1 MENNNKMKIDVNLEN
16 NKYVELINKGQLLQA
31 VKEYKEDNNCSLK
44 EAKDYIDNLRGYDP
58 KNDNGGCLGVVAL
71 LVLLSSTAIYFCL

>member
-1 MENNNKMKIDVNLEN
+1 MENDKKMKIDVNLEN

-58 KNDNGGCLGVVAL
+58 KNDNGGWLGVVAL

>member
-1 MENNNKMKIDVNLEN
+1 MENDKKMKIDVNLEN

-44 EAKDYIDNLRGYDP
+44 EAKDYIDNLIRG
-58 KNDNGGCLGVVAL
+58 LE
-71 LVLLSSTAIYFCL
+71 

>member
-1 MENNNKMKIDVNLEN
+1 MENDKKMKIDVNLEN
-16 NKYVELINKGQLLQA
+16 NKYVELINKGKILQA
-31 VKEYKEDNNCSLK
+31 VTEYKEDNNCSLK

>member
-1 MENNNKMKIDVNLEN
+1 MGNEVRKGTFVLCFCQGRDVMKRE
-16 NKYVELINKGQLLQA
+16 ELFKASLQP
-31 VKEYKEDNNCSLK
+31 NCSLK

>member
-1 MENNNKMKIDVNLEN
+1 MGNDNKMKIDVNLEN

>member
-1 MENNNKMKIDVNLEN
+1 MENDKKMKIDANLEN

-58 KNDNGGCLGVVAL
+58 KKDNRGCLGVVAL

>member
-1 MENNNKMKIDVNLEN
+1 MENDKKIKIDVNIES
-16 NKYVELINKGQLLQA
+16 NKYVELINKGQILQA

-58 KNDNGGCLGVVAL
+58 KNDKGGCLGVVAL

>member
-1 MENNNKMKIDVNLEN
+1 MENDKKMKIDVNLEN

-44 EAKDYIDNLRGYDP
+44 EAKDYIDKLRGYDP
-58 KNDNGGCLGVVAL
+58 KSDNGGCLGVVAL

>member
-58 KNDNGGCLGVVAL
+58 KNNNGGCLGIIAL
-71 LVLLSSTAIYFCL
+71 LVVLSSTAIYFCL

>member
-1 MENNNKMKIDVNLEN
+1 MENDKKMKIDVNLEN

-58 KNDNGGCLGVVAL
+58 KNDNRGCLGVVAL